1 MIHGMSWLTPLAAF
15 LALFL
20 LADVFPGC
28 GGGGPPPRSDTPAD
42 SPPEQ

>member
-1 MIHGMSWLTPLAAF
+1 MLRGMPWLTPLAAF

-28 GGGGPPPRSDTPAD
+28 GGSPRRVDPPAD
-42 SPPEQ
+42 SPAEQ